1 MRAARVLPQGRARVQ
16 RDRTDDNGDG
26 AAMSEA
32 KKVAVVAGVGE
43 GLGQAIARR
52 FAKDYHVVMLAR
64 DLEKLQGYEQ
74 KLRETGAAA
83 TGMKVDLRVEGQI
96 VEALAR
102 IEQEIGAIEVAV
114 YNAGA
119 QHRKPLLEI
128 SGEAFEKVW
137 RLAAFGAFVFGREAV
152 RHMEPRGRG
161 TILFTGATSSVRG
174 GAHFG
179 AFAAAKFATRAVV
192 QSIAREFGPKG
203 IHAATVII
211 DGAVD
216 MPAIHRMMPELAASL
231 PADGMLSTDAVAET
245 FYQLH
250 RQHRSAW
257 TLEADLRPY
266 SEKF

>member
-1 MRAARVLPQGRARVQ
+1 MNNA
-16 RDRTDDNGDG
+16 
-26 AAMSEA
+26 S

-52 FAKDYHVVMLAR
+52 FATDYHVVMFAR
-64 DLEKLQGYEQ
+64 DLDKLQGYAEQ
-74 KLRETGAAA
+74 LREAGGEAGGEA
-83 TGMKVDLRVEGQI
+83 TGMKVDLRVESEI

-102 IEQEIGAIEVAV
+102 IEKEIGPIEVAV

-128 SGEAFEKVW
+128 SGDAFEKVW

-152 RHMEPRGRG
+152 RHMEPRGKG
-161 TILFTGATSSVRG
+161 TILFTGATSSLRG
-174 GAHFG
+174 GANFG
-179 AFAAAKFATRAVV
+179 AFAAAKFATRAVM

-216 MPAIHRMMPELAASL
+216 MPAIHRLMPDLVKSL
-231 PADGMLSTDAVAET
+231 PPDGMLSTDQVAET
-245 FYQLH
+245 YYQIH

-266 SEKF
+266 SEEF